1 MSSEMPDLSVA
12 IEQLAEFFGFDA
24 HYDFTVD
31 GEPYRIT
38 YRQFVSPEIEL
49 KLQEVEKSL
58 EDCDRVEIVLPDGKK
73 VKGNSYVFPLRRKG
87 ALLRD
92 GKNAQLLIAMWG
104 EEKYRRFEAHCNK
117 TGIGSPEI
125 LTAVW
130 AKQDEQYERWRKS
143 GSKSAADS

>member
-1 MSSEMPDLSVA
+1 MSDAPDLSAA

-31 GEPYRIT
+31 GEPFRIT
-38 YRQFVSPEIEL
+38 YRQFLSPEIEH
-49 KLQEVEKSL
+49 KLQEAEKSL
-58 EDCDRVEIVLPDGKK
+58 EDCDKVEITLPDGKK
-73 VKGNSYVFPLRRKG
+73 VKGQSYAIPLRRKG
-87 ALLRD
+87 VLLKD
-92 GKNAQLLIAMWG
+92 SQDAQRLIAIWG

-130 AKQDEQYERWRKS
+130 AKQDAEYERWRDAA
-143 GSKSAADS
+143 SKSATSR